1 MRKFFNMTKS
11 AAEISF
17 SVSQYIC
24 VVLITVISGV
34 MFTQVILRYVF
45 NAPLMW
51 AESLVKMLL
60 ITVSFLGAGMAVKLR
75 AHMFISLVWERYP
88 PRLQYVLQLFFDVLI
103 LAFFVLFSIFGYKAA
118 LATPGFLW
126 EFGNLPKKWLV
137 MILPAAGI
145 LICIQAFYLVLEDL
159 FESKEKSKEQ

>member
-1 MRKFFNMTKS
+1 MRNVLKTVKS
-11 AAEISF
+11 AAEVSF
-17 SVSQYIC
+17 TVSQYLC
-24 VVLITVISGV
+24 VVLIVLISGV
-34 MFTQVILRYVF
+34 MFIQVLLRYVF
-45 NAPLMW
+45 NSPLMW

-75 AHMFISLVWERYP
+75 AHMFISLIWERYP
-88 PRLQYVLQLFFDVLI
+88 PQVQYVMQLIFDVLI

-137 MILPAAGI
+137 MILPATGI

-159 FESKEKSKEQ
+159 FGSKEKEQ